1 MTQSAAFRHL
11 LNHYRSHKL
20 SLLLKAKTG
29 DSIKIALALGAL
41 DCLYW
46 QALGNG
52 LTNLAKGINRTIVY
66 SYRYHPMRLPCH
78 SPVSQTSNSQNKET
92 A

>member
-20 SLLLKAKTG
+20 SLLLKATTG

-52 LTNLAKGINRTIVY
+52 LTNLAKGISRTIVY

-78 SPVSQTSNSQNKET
+78 SLVSQTSDNQNKE
-92 A
+92 AA

>member
-1 MTQSAAFRHL
+1 MTQSAAFHHL

-29 DSIKIALALGAL
+29 NSIKIALALGAL

-52 LTNLAKGINRTIVY
+52 LTNLAKGISRTIVY
-66 SYRYHPMRLPCH
+66 SYQYHPMRLPCH
-78 SPVSQTSNSQNKET
+78 SSVSRTSDNQNKE
-92 A
+92 AA

>member
-52 LTNLAKGINRTIVY
+52 LTNLAKGISRTIVY
-66 SYRYHPMRLPCH
+66 SYRYHPMRLPYH
-78 SPVSQTSNSQNKET
+78 SPVNQTSDNQNKE
-92 A
+92 AA

>member
-52 LTNLAKGINRTIVY
+52 LTNLAKGISRTIVY

-78 SPVSQTSNSQNKET
+78 APASQTSDNQNKE
-92 A
+92 AA

>member
-52 LTNLAKGINRTIVY
+52 LTNLAKGISRTIVY

-78 SPVSQTSNSQNKET
+78 SPVSQASDNQNMK
-92 A
+92 AA

>member
-20 SLLLKAKTG
+20 NLLLKATTG

-46 QALGNG
+46 QALGND
-52 LTNLAKGINRTIVY
+52 LINLAKGINRTIVH
-66 SYRYHPMRLPCH
+66 SYRYHSMRLPCH
-78 SPVSQTSNSQNKET
+78 PHPNQTSDHKEV

>member
-29 DSIKIALALGAL
+29 NSIKIALALGAL

-52 LTNLAKGINRTIVY
+52 QTNLAKGINRTIVY

-78 SPVSQTSNSQNKET
+78 PLATRTANKE
-92 A
+92 AA

>member
-11 LNHYRSHKL
+11 LNHYRSHKV
-20 SLLLKAKTG
+20 SLLLKATTG

-52 LTNLAKGINRTIVY
+52 LTNLAKGISRTIVY

-78 SPVSQTSNSQNKET
+78 APVSQTSDNQNKE
-92 A
+92 AA

>member
-52 LTNLAKGINRTIVY
+52 LTNLAKGISRTIVY
-66 SYRYHPMRLPCH
+66 SYRYHLMRLPCH
-78 SPVSQTSNSQNKET
+78 APVSQASDNQNKE
-92 A
+92 AA

>member
-20 SLLLKAKTG
+20 SLLLKATTG

-52 LTNLAKGINRTIVY
+52 LTNLAKGISRTIVY

-78 SPVSQTSNSQNKET
+78 PPVNQTSDSQNKE
-92 A
+92 AA

>member
-29 DSIKIALALGAL
+29 DGIKIALALGAL

-52 LTNLAKGINRTIVY
+52 LTNLAKGISRTIVY
-66 SYRYHPMRLPCH
+66 SYRYHSMRLPCH
-78 SPVSQTSNSQNKET
+78 QPVSQASDNQNKE
-92 A
+92 AA

>member
-29 DSIKIALALGAL
+29 DSIKIALALSAL

-52 LTNLAKGINRTIVY
+52 LTNLAKGISRTIVY

-78 SPVSQTSNSQNKET
+78 SPVSQTSDSQNKE
-92 A
+92 AA

>member
-20 SLLLKAKTG
+20 SLLLKTTTG

-78 SPVSQTSNSQNKET
+78 SPVSQTSDNQNKE
-92 A
+92 AA